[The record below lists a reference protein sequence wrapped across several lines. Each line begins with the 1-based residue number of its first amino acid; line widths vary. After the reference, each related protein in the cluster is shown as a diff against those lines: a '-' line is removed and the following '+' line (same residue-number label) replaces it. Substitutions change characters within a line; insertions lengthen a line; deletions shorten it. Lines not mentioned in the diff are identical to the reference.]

1 MASNRRILN
10 VCLLA
15 LALFVAQSLLAVHDA
30 APHGVAH
37 AGDCQLCA
45 HAAGAGHALP
55 AAVTVSYP
63 AVSPGLI
70 SSTFTCHTASTRF
83 HSHHARAPPIE
94 LA

>member
-1 MASNRRILN
+1 MGSNRRILN

-15 LALFVAQSLLAVHDA
+15 IALFAAQSLLAAHEA
-30 APHGVAH
+30 APHGAKH

-55 AAVTVSYP
+55 AAAAVTYP
-63 AVSPGLI
+63 AAAPDRLSP
-70 SSTFTCHTASTRF
+70 TFTCHTASTRF
-83 HSHHARAPPIE
+83 RTHHARAPPID